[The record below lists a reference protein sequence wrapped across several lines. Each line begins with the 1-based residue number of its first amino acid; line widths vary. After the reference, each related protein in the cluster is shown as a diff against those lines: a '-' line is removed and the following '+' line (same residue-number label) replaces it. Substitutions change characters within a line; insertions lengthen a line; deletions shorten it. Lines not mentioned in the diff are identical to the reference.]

1 MVPDIDDDELEDM
14 MMRGP
19 TAGEAKM
26 CDHDMMFKALGNPV
40 RRRII
45 VSIGAFGK
53 VLTEVVKETGAD
65 RSQVDYNL
73 DFLRKGEYATVEG
86 DMVRLTDKG
95 LGLLANI

>member
-19 TAGEAKM
+19 TARELKVG
-26 CDHDMMFKALGNPV
+26 DHDMMFKALGNPL

-53 VLTEVVKETGAD
+53 ELLDVVTEVGAN
-65 RSQVDYNL
+65 RSQVDYHL
-73 DFLRKGEYATVEG
+73 DFLRKGGYATVEG
-86 DMVRLTDKG
+86 DIVRLTDKG

>member
-1 MVPDIDDDELEDM
+1 MVLDIDDDELEDM

-26 CDHDMMFKALGNPV
+26 GDHGMMFKALGNPV

-53 VLTEVVKETGAD
+53 VLPEVVKETGAD
-65 RSQVDYNL
+65 RSQVDYHL
-73 DFLRKGEYATVEG
+73 DFLRKGEFRKKRASK
-86 DMVRLTDKG
+86 LHHLKG
-95 LGLLANI
+95 E